1 MPLGKGHRL
10 NGVVKALEE
19 TPAAFTTPF
28 ILHSAWEA

>member
-1 MPLGKGHRL
+1 MNIK
-10 NGVVKALEE
+10 GVVKALEE